1 MDIGWGS
8 FLLGVAFV
16 HFYSLAIMGWLVFL
30 ANRAESA
37 KDGEG

>member
-1 MDIGWGS
+1 MEWGS

-16 HFYSLAIMGWLVFL
+16 HFYSLAIFSFFVWE
-30 ANRAESA
+30 ANKAESA